1 MRKIIFDTETT
12 GLNPEV
18 DKIIEVG
25 CVELLNDVPTGKT
38 FHRYY
43 NPDNVKIS
51 EQSFNIHGLSNDFL
65 SKFPTFENSIEELLE
80 FFGDSLLV
88 IHNAIFDV
96 SMVNHTLNKL
106 QKNKLRENQY
116 ICTLEMSRKKFPG
129 SKVNL
134 NSLCR
139 RYKINLESRQ
149 KHGALTDCFLL
160 AQVYLELIGGKQR
173 KIEFENNIKS
183 LNNKIGENVNV
194 EQKHYPKLTIRLS
207 KQDENNHQEMLKK
220 IKNSVWEK
228 I

>member
-38 FHRYY
+38 FHKYY

-51 EQSFNIHGLSNDFL
+51 EQSYNIHGLSNDFL

-88 IHNAIFDV
+88 IHNAVFDV
-96 SMVNHTLNKL
+96 SMVNYTLNKL
-106 QKNKLRENQY
+106 QKNKLRESQY

-173 KIEFENNIKS
+173 KIEFDNNIKS
-183 LNNKIGENVNV
+183 LNNKIEKNVGL
-194 EQKHYPKLTIRLS
+194 EHQHYPKLTIRLS
-207 KQDENNHQEMLKK
+207 KQDENNHQQMLKK

>member
-18 DKIIEVG
+18 DRIIEVG

-38 FHRYY
+38 FHRYF
-43 NPDNVKIS
+43 NSGSVKIS
-51 EQSFNIHGLSNDFL
+51 EQSFNIHGLSNQFL
-65 SKFPTFENSIEELLE
+65 SKFPTFENSVDELLE
-80 FFGDSLLV
+80 FFGESMLV

-96 SMVNHTLNKL
+96 SMVNYTLNKL
-106 QKNKLRENQY
+106 QKEKLRENQY
-116 ICTLEMSRKKFPG
+116 ICTLEMARKKFPG

-134 NSLCR
+134 NALCR

-160 AQVYLELIGGKQR
+160 AQVYLELTGGKQR
-173 KIEFENNIKS
+173 KIEFENNVRS
-183 LNNKIGENVNV
+183 FNNKIKDNANV
-194 EQKHYPKLTIRLS
+194 EHKHYPKLTIKIS
-207 KQDENNHQEMLKK
+207 KRDESNHQKMLKK
-220 IKNSVWEK
+220 IANPIWEK

>member
-1 MRKIIFDTETT
+1 
-12 GLNPEV
+12 
-18 DKIIEVG
+18 
-25 CVELLNDVPTGKT
+25 
-38 FHRYY
+38 
-43 NPDNVKIS
+43 
-51 EQSFNIHGLSNDFL
+51 
-65 SKFPTFENSIEELLE
+65 
-80 FFGDSLLV
+80 
-88 IHNAIFDV
+88 
-96 SMVNHTLNKL
+96 
-106 QKNKLRENQY
+106 
-116 ICTLEMSRKKFPG
+116 MSRKKFPG

-183 LNNKIGENVNV
+183 LNNKIEENVNV

>member
-96 SMVNHTLNKL
+96 SMVNYTLNKL
-106 QKNKLRENQY
+106 QKNKLRENRY
-116 ICTLEMSRKKFPG
+116 ICTLELSRKKFPG

-183 LNNKIGENVNV
+183 LNNKIEENVNV